1 MAKIRRNFYIDDELY
16 QEFKTYTRI
25 ANISM
30 TQAIEECITQFNETM
45 RQIVS
50 GMSAG
55 ELIDYSHYKL
65 YKISK
70 EVDALPDGR
79 DTRVGKTKIHF

>member
-1 MAKIRRNFYIDDELY
+1 
-16 QEFKTYTRI
+16 
-25 ANISM
+25 
-30 TQAIEECITQFNETM
+30 M

-65 YKISK
+65 YKIAK
-70 EVDALPDGR
+70 EVDDLPNGK
-79 DTRVGKTKIHF
+79 DTRIGKSKIHF